1 MLKNLDKIKKIKG
14 DLFSNTDIVYFDI
27 SYEKLL
33 NTEIENVTFQNF
45 PEFIELVYKTLT
57 SGDTWEFNPTNGE
70 IRKENELE
78 IDRDALSSFIND
90 NCDILVEPLSVTQ
103 NFGKISLSLE
113 ILVGNFRVLDDELV
127 SKSDFYT
134 VTTLFGDIDL

>member
-33 NTEIENVTFQNF
+33 STEIENVTFQNF
-45 PEFIELVYKTLT
+45 PEFIELTYKTLT

-113 ILVGNFRVLDDELV
+113 ILVGNFRALDDELV

-134 VTTLFGDIDL
+134 ITTLFGDIDL